1 MDDSVV
7 TIRTG
12 TGGGGTEGEGGSA
25 GMLSSKLP
33 LSGGP
38 HRHIPAI
45 RSQELPANV
54 WHCAPAFPALS
65 GAPTITAALKR
76 DKDKM
81 RGGGNEQ
88 SRIICLGHEKMDEH
102 MDVTPLNTVGKHH
115 L

>member
-12 TGGGGTEGEGGSA
+12 TGGGGAEGEGGGGVSRHA
-25 GMLSSKLP
+25 QPQLP

-81 RGGGNEQ
+81 RGGGGGMNKA
-88 SRIICLGHEKMDEH
+88 R
-102 MDVTPLNTVGKHH
+102 
-115 L
+115 